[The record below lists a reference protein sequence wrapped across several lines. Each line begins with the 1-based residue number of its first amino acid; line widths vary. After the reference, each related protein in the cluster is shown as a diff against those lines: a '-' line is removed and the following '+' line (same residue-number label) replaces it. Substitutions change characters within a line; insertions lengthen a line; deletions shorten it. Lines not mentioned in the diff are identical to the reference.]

1 MTSGPDGDRD
11 QPPSTPAVSLVK
23 GSALPVDRGAVAP
36 VDPEPG
42 GDTSGASDTE
52 TVSIPHASVVGASA
66 TGPATAYS
74 EPGPWMGGHL
84 GEPHPPAAAHRP
96 PISRPAVA
104 ALGVA
109 VVAGPVAIPLAHIA
123 QADVSRS
130 GRRGRGMALGAMALG
145 YGWLGVGVGVL
156 AAFVLLSQLFG
167 TTGYQPITRTVTE
180 ASTATTTVSTPP
192 ITTGLQRSGPPPGA
206 TPCPTIGAVAPG
218 AFTRS
223 AAGTVV
229 TSCEFADAVRLAY
242 QASGSAGGARVVRAF
257 SPVTR
262 QDYSMNCRTEGPRV
276 ACRGGNDAVVLLYLD

>member
-1 MTSGPDGDRD
+1 M
-11 QPPSTPAVSLVK
+11 SLVK
-23 GSALPVDRGAVAP
+23 GSASPVGRGAVTPVDTGQGGDAP
-36 VDPEPG
+36 V
-42 GDTSGASDTE
+42 ASDAE
-52 TVSIPHASVVGASA
+52 TVSIPHAPIVDASA
-66 TGPATAYS
+66 TGPTTAYS
-74 EPGPWMGGHL
+74 QPEPWMGGHL
-84 GEPHPPAAAHRP
+84 GDPHPAAQRP
-96 PISRPAVA
+96 PISPPAVA

-123 QADVSRS
+123 QADVSKS
-130 GRRGRGMALGAMALG
+130 GRRGRGMAVGAMALG

-156 AAFVLLSQLFG
+156 AAFLLLSQLFG

-180 ASTATTTVSTPP
+180 ASTAATTVSTPP

-262 QDYSMNCRTEGPRV
+262 QDYSMDCRTEGPRV